1 MISKEKIMDIKTR
14 REIYQYI
21 SKNPGLHTY
30 ELSKKLDMPRST
42 LRYHLKCLKK
52 LNLIQLSA
60 EKKDKRLYTS
70 DQIGIR
76 DKELLGLLRQKI
88 PFRIL
93 MYLMFPGYC
102 SKSELSRELGVFPST
117 IHFHLNKLL
126 ELGVIQPMVEKDG
139 EFISYQD
146 FKLIVCKKPVKRE
159 IFYMWKS
166 VQMKKDV
173 YRLLITFKKSFL
185 DPSIINS
192 YEIMCREP
200 EKAKDLKK
208 ILSIN
213 GIVDNILEYIDEVCF
228 MPYRF

>member
-1 MISKEKIMDIKTR
+1 MDIKTR
-14 REIYQYI
+14 RDIYQYI

-30 ELSKKLDMPRST
+30 DISQKMDIPRST
-42 LRYHLKCLKK
+42 LRYHLRCLMK
-52 LNLIQLSA
+52 LNLIQLKS
-60 EKKDKRLYTS
+60 EKRDKRLYAS
-70 DQIGIR
+70 NQIGLK

-88 PFRIL
+88 PFKIL

-102 SKSELSRELGVFPST
+102 SKSELAKDLGVFPST
-117 IHFHLNKLL
+117 IHFHLKKLL

-139 EFISYQD
+139 EFISFQD
-146 FKLIVCKKPVKRE
+146 FKLIVHKKPVKRE

-173 YRLLITFKKSFL
+173 YRLLITYKKSLL

-200 EKAKDLKK
+200 EKSSDLKK
-208 ILSIN
+208 ILSFD
-213 GIVDNILEYIDEVCF
+213 GIIDNILKYCDEIF
-228 MPYRF
+228 PFPYQL